1 MAESPIYRIHIEC
14 PVCRTPNEFES
25 IRVGA
30 YTESGRDTDFRPLG
44 RTWRHPDYQHLD
56 PLYYSVATCSSCF
69 YTHELDGHY
78 KNWARDKRFTMYR
91 LKALREAHL
100 AALAQPDGAVRL
112 LGSHLDMERHPRPS
126 TISKLLL
133 GVMDEQIAEGG
144 DRLNV
149 ARYYLRM
156 SWLFRDLGVQEPR
169 AQDQARGVTEFH
181 ERLSALVRP
190 LESSLSELR
199 RLATDLRGVGRTS
212 EFEAALDQLGQAA
225 LLVLTRG
232 QGLRPALVGAPL
244 AQAASPHAPAGEAF
258 FEYPDY
264 TAFLARL
271 RAQGAELPLCEAD
284 AQGLAVDHYKH
295 YFEQSKSFASPE
307 LEVQTAYLIAEI
319 ARRVGRARDASAYFN
334 HAIRKGQELIHEY
347 QNDPNRSGFLRKIV
361 ELAVEQGR
369 KNRDEQ
375 EIEAEA

>member
-1 MAESPIYRIHIEC
+1 VIAESPIYRMHIEC
-14 PVCRTPNEFES
+14 PVCRTQNDFEA

-30 YTESGRDTDFRPLG
+30 YTEAGRDTDFRPTG

-69 YTHELDGHY
+69 YTRELDGNY
-78 KNWARDKRFTMYR
+78 KSWTKDKRFTMYR

-100 AALAQPDGAVRL
+100 AALAQPDGALRL
-112 LGSHLDMERHPRPS
+112 LGSHLDMERHPRAT

-133 GVMDEQIAEGG
+133 GVIDEQIAEGG

-156 SWLFRDLGVQEPR
+156 SWLFRDLGALLPSAHDR
-169 AQDQARGVTEFH
+169 AVGVSELH
-181 ERLSALVRP
+181 ARLSSLVRP
-190 LESSLSELR
+190 LESSLSDLR
-199 RLATDLRGVGRTS
+199 RLASELRGVGQTS
-212 EFEAALDQLGQAA
+212 EFEAALDHLGQAA
-225 LLVLTRG
+225 LAVLSKG
-232 QGLRPALVGAPL
+232 QQLRPSVEDRPVEPASGQSAP
-244 AQAASPHAPAGEAF
+244 F
-258 FEYPDY
+258 FEDQDY
-264 TAFLARL
+264 SAFLARV
-271 RAQGAELPLCEAD
+271 RALGLEVPLCEED
-284 AQGLAVDHYKH
+284 AQGLALDHYKH
-295 YFEQSKSFASPE
+295 YFEHCRNFASPE

-319 ARRVGRARDASAYFN
+319 ARRVGRARDASGYFN

-347 QNDPNRSGFLRKIV
+347 QNDPTRSGFLRKVV

-375 EIEAEA
+375 ESQAEV